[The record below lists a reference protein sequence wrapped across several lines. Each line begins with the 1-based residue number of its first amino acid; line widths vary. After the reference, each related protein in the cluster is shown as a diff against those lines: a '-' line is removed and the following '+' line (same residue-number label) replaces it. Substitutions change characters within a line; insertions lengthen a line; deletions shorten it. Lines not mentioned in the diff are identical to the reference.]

1 MYLNPDLLK
10 KIYVFFGIL
19 SLVLGFIGIFLPLLP
34 TTPFL
39 LLSAILFSKGSKK
52 LHDWLI
58 NHKLFGK
65 YIYEFTVEK
74 AIPLNAKI
82 ISISMMWLSILFSVF
97 VVANGKLW
105 LQILLIAI
113 ALAISI
119 HISLFKTK
127 K

>member
-1 MYLNPDLLK
+1 M
-10 KIYVFFGIL
+10 I
-19 SLVLGFIGIFLPLLP
+19 LGFIGIFLPLLP

-74 AIPLNAKI
+74 AIPLHAKI
-82 ISISMMWLSILFSVF
+82 ISISMMWFSILFSVF

-105 LQILLIAI
+105 LQIILIVVAI
-113 ALAISI
+113 AISI

>member
-1 MYLNPDLLK
+1 LK

-19 SLVLGFIGIFLPLLP
+19 SLFIGFIGIFLPLLP

-82 ISISMMWLSILFSVF
+82 ISISMMWFSILFSVF
-97 VVANGKLW
+97 VVATGKLW
-105 LQILLIAI
+105 LQIILITIAI
-113 ALAISI
+113 AISI